1 MTVVSWALFTLHVI
15 NCIFSLMAL
24 CSLEKRICISHV
36 LLALVVYDAVIL
48 IWAQCVYFK
57 AQSFNCNIQKGDVYF
72 WLMGEI
78 LFFYI
83 FTAAVICYFFRKF
96 CEDPQ
101 ARKEREA
108 QEAAELEAEIEA
120 EKQQQHAKVNAAI
133 NTPMDTEAGM
143 T

>member
-1 MTVVSWALFTLHVI
+1 
-15 NCIFSLMAL
+15 
-24 CSLEKRICISHV
+24 
-36 LLALVVYDAVIL
+36 
-48 IWAQCVYFK
+48 
-57 AQSFNCNIQKGDVYF
+57 
-72 WLMGEI
+72 MGEI

-83 FTAAVICYFFRKF
+83 FTAMVICYFFRKF

-120 EKQQQHAKVNAAI
+120 EKLASHKVNAAI

>member
-1 MTVVSWALFTLHVI
+1 MKVVSWALFTLHVI

-24 CSLEKRICISHV
+24 CGLEKHICIGYV
-36 LLALVVYDAVIL
+36 MLAMFVYDAVIL
-48 IWAQCVYFK
+48 IWSQFVYFK
-57 AQSFNCNIQKGDVYF
+57 AQSFNCNIQSGRVYF

-101 ARKEREA
+101 ARKEREDE
-108 QEAAELEAEIEA
+108 EAAELQAEIDE
-120 EKQQQHAKVNAAI
+120 ENEQQ
-133 NTPMDTEAGM
+133 
-143 T
+143 